1 MRGFERAILACTRD
15 IRKNNFVAF
24 TSHPSNHTPYLRS
37 ERPLVSNS
45 AIAHIPRLLNPRPQI
60 SAFTLI
66 ELLVVIAIIALLS
79 GLTLAGIGR
88 TREQGNRVA
97 CLSNIRQLH
106 SLTSRFAGENDGA
119 LPIGYRLGQ
128 KQFNTTLCAGGKYVL
143 LGKLL
148 TDISG
153 KDARTFFCPSERDRT
168 QAFNTKENPYPIVPG
183 QTLQGGYATNPLVDW
198 GSTTFPDNPIRIA
211 NLTRVPLIA
220 DGVGMPKRVDSR
232 HKDGVNVVFTDGS
245 GRWVP
250 REKFNSDLAAC
261 TSPGAGNNAAM
272 DRIWQIL
279 GDQNPDQPQQ

>member
-1 MRGFERAILACTRD
+1 MRRE
-15 IRKNNFVAF
+15 
-24 TSHPSNHTPYLRS
+24 HT
-37 ERPLVSNS
+37 LVSTP
-45 AIAHIPRLLNPRPQI
+45 AVTHIPNPLNARPRI

-66 ELLVVIAIIALLS
+66 ELLAVITIIAILA

-88 TREQGNRVA
+88 TREQGNRAA

-106 SLTSRFAGENDGA
+106 SLATRFAGENDGA

-128 KQFNTTLCAGGKYVL
+128 KQFNTTLYASGKYVL

-148 TDISG
+148 EGASAS
-153 KDARTFFCPSERDRT
+153 DARAFFCPSERDRT
-168 QAFNTKENPYPIVPG
+168 QAYNTKENPCPAVPG
-183 QTLQGGYATNPLVDW
+183 RTLQGGFATNPLVDW
-198 GSTTFPDNPIRIA
+198 GSVTFPDTPIRIT
-211 NLTRVPLIA
+211 NLGRVPLIA

-250 REKFNSDLAAC
+250 REKFNTELARC
-261 TSPGAGNNAAM
+261 TSPGAGNNTAM

-279 GDQNPDQPQQ
+279 GDQDPNQTQP

>member
-1 MRGFERAILACTRD
+1 MPRE
-15 IRKNNFVAF
+15 
-24 TSHPSNHTPYLRS
+24 HT
-37 ERPLVSNS
+37 LVSTP
-45 AIAHIPRLLNPRPQI
+45 AVTHIPGPLNARPRI

-66 ELLVVIAIIALLS
+66 EPLVVIAIIGLLA

-88 TREQGNRVA
+88 SREQGQRVA

-106 SLTSRFAGENDGA
+106 SLAARFAGENDGA

-128 KQFNTTLCAGGKYVL
+128 KQFNTTLNSGGKYVL

-148 TDISG
+148 EGTSA
-153 KDARTFFCPSERDRT
+153 KDARTFYCPSERDHT
-168 QAFNTKENPYPIVPG
+168 QAYNTKENPFPIVSG
-183 QTLQGGYATNPLVDW
+183 QTLQGGFGTNPLVDW
-198 GSTTFPDNPIRIA
+198 GSASFPENPIRLA
-211 NLTRVPLIA
+211 NLGRVPLIA

-250 REKFNSDLAAC
+250 REKFNTELARC

-272 DRIWQIL
+272 DRLWQIL
-279 GDQNPDQPQQ
+279 GDQDPNQTPP